1 MVTPV
6 ANFPLVAAEAA
17 DRAGSCCDEHSP
29 EAHGYHSRV
38 HHRMLQSHHRSR
50 RTLPARAGIETV
62 GRGGYN
68 LPGGKPEA
76 GETVVNF
83 VYFSEAIGGSLTPSA
98 THPVVRF
105 FDKDEIDSLFDR
117 QLVKG
122 EGTSPVDVICR
133 WGDVVNHSPEPPS
146 WPPRL

>member
-1 MVTPV
+1 
-6 ANFPLVAAEAA
+6 
-17 DRAGSCCDEHSP
+17 
-29 EAHGYHSRV
+29 
-38 HHRMLQSHHRSR
+38 
-50 RTLPARAGIETV
+50 
-62 GRGGYN
+62 
-68 LPGGKPEA
+68 
-76 GETVVNF
+76 VVNF